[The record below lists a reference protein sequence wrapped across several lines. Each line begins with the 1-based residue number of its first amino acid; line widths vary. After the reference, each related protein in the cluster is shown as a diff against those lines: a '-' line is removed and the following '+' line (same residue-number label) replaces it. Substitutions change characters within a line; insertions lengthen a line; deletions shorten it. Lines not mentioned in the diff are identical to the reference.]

1 MLYEL
6 RCYDIDPVLLGEYLA
21 WANDHALPL
30 VVEQFDFRLVG
41 FWQVVAPA
49 NATEASATNIHWVI
63 AWQDEQEMLSR
74 WEQVLASSSWA
85 AIWDGRPRFHL
96 KVERKLLQPIPRSP
110 LQ

>member
-6 RCYDIDPVLLGEYLA
+6 RCYDIDPDLMDEYLV
-21 WANDHALPL
+21 WANDRAVPL
-30 VVEQFDFRLVG
+30 LAGEFGFQVVG

-49 NATEASATNIHWVI
+49 DGTATSPTNIHWII
-63 AWQDEQEMLSR
+63 AWQNEPEMLAR
-74 WEQVLASSSWA
+74 WGEALASPQWA
-85 AIWDGRPRFHL
+85 AIREGQPRFHL

>member
-6 RCYDIDPVLLGEYLA
+6 RCYDIDPDLMDEYLV
-21 WANDHALPL
+21 WANDRAVPL
-30 VVEQFDFRLVG
+30 LAGVFDFQVVG

-49 NATEASATNIHWVI
+49 NGAAASPTNIHWII
-63 AWQDEQEMLSR
+63 AWQDELEMLSR
-74 WEQVLASSSWA
+74 WAQVLESSSWA